1 MPTIFDYRSDKF
13 EETIDVLNDAKAG
26 NIPNIDNLILLK
38 GLFNSSLVETTKL
51 WHFINPVKFAAF
63 RIVELLMYLNGEK
76 NITKENQRNANSS

>member
-51 WHFINPVKFAAF
+51 
-63 RIVELLMYLNGEK
+63 
-76 NITKENQRNANSS
+76 